1 MKRAWL
7 LAAVGLAA
15 CQSPAV
21 RRDPGEPLRF
31 ANDALLGYDKERPV
45 PLSSLVDG
53 WRLYEGEGEL
63 TGVPREA
70 FARLFAVR
78 GDEARILYRTTSLA
92 GYVRIETAEQA
103 LEMVRLFSSV
113 DTGYLFED
121 FGEVE
126 IRMAK
131 GEPELGEIT
140 EEEYRRLRISEPSV
154 TRHGASFV
162 ITRCLADEQHHAW
175 RVRELV
181 HEDGSYRLTDRALV
195 AEVVDIT
202 LPGYW

>member
-1 MKRAWL
+1 MRSWL
-7 LAAVGLAA
+7 LSAVALAA
-15 CQSPAV
+15 CESPAE
-21 RRDPGEPLRF
+21 RRDPGEAARI
-31 ANDALLGYDKERPV
+31 ANHALLGYEKERPV
-45 PLSSLVDG
+45 PLSSLIDG
-53 WRLYEGEGEL
+53 WQLYEGEGEL

-78 GDEARILYRTTSLA
+78 GDEEHILYRTTSLA
-92 GYVRIETAEQA
+92 GYVRIRTPEQA

-113 DTGYLFED
+113 ETGYLFED

-126 IRMAK
+126 IRMAA

-140 EEEYRRLRISEPSV
+140 EEEYRRLGIAAPTV
-154 TRHGASFV
+154 TRHGSWFV
-162 ITRCLADEQHHAW
+162 ITRCLADEHHQAW

-181 HEDGSYRLTDRALV
+181 HEDGSYRLTDRVLV
-195 AEVVDIT
+195 AEVVDIA